1 MRELSAL
8 TDKKVFPIDHIL
20 PELKKTLEQTNTAL
34 LQAPPGAGKTTRVPL
49 ALLDAPWLQGRKILM
64 LEPRRLAARSAA
76 RFMATQ
82 LGEKAGQTIGYRTRL
97 DTKVSGVTRIE
108 VVTEGILTRLIQ
120 SDPMLEDYAAVLFD
134 EFHERSLQADLGLAL
149 VRETQEA
156 LREDLRVLVM
166 SATLDTA
173 PIARLLGDVP
183 VLSSE
188 GRAYPVDVFY
198 RPAPTTRRNPRLVDQ
213 VVAVV
218 IEALAKQPG
227 SVLVFLP
234 GAGEIH
240 RVAQALAGQLAS
252 NVSIAPLFGN
262 LKAAEQDQ
270 AIAPAASGTRKV
282 VLATAIAETSLTIEG
297 VRVVVDSGQQR
308 RAVFDPNSGMT
319 RLVTG
324 RVSKASAEQRKGR
337 AGRVEPGV
345 CYRLWSESEQ
355 FGLVEFTP
363 PEIREADLAPL
374 VLELAQWGARTPDK
388 LVWIDPPA
396 PAHWQQAVALLQWLD
411 MLDDEGA
418 ITEHGKSARAL
429 GIHPRLAHMV
439 ILGRSRG
446 LGRLAAELAA
456 LLEDRDLLGPGA
468 GADMHERIRALRG
481 ELRGEL
487 RSERGSQRIDLHRLQ
502 ALRQQA
508 KRLSERGASDKSE
521 QDPIPTATEVG
532 RLLALAY
539 PDRIGKRRPGD
550 TPRYQLSNG
559 KGALLREDD
568 GLARHEWLVAADLD
582 GKSREATI
590 YLAAPVDLPTL
601 EADLAAHIREQDEA
615 EWDDKRGTVVA
626 RKTRRLGALLLA
638 AKPLEKPSPE
648 LVQQG
653 ILAAVLRKGLDSL
666 PWTPAARQ
674 WQARVALLARHY
686 PGQWPDVSEQALT
699 ESLEYWLAPFLTG
712 ISRWSELAKL
722 NLQNAL
728 NSLLEYPQQQQLAE
742 LAPTTLTIPTGSS
755 VTLDY
760 TVENGPVL
768 AAKLQ
773 ALFGWTKT
781 PEVAGGK
788 VPVLIHLLSPARRPL
803 AVTADLAS
811 FWSNVYPQVRKDTR
825 GRYPKHPWPED
836 PLTAVAQ
843 QGIKRK

>member
-1 MRELSAL
+1 ML
-8 TDKKVFPIDHIL
+8 PIDQIL
-20 PELKKTLEQTNTAL
+20 PELKHTLEQTTTAL

-49 ALLDAPWLQGRKILM
+49 AMLDASWRQGRKILM

-76 RFMATQ
+76 RYMAAQ
-82 LGEKAGQTIGYRTRL
+82 LGEKPGQIVGYRTRL
-97 DTKVSGVTRIE
+97 DTKVSGETCVE

-166 SATLDTA
+166 SATLDTV

-188 GRAYPVDVFY
+188 GRAFPVDVFY
-198 RPAPTTRRNPRLVDQ
+198 RPTPTTQRNPRLVDQ
-213 VVAVV
+213 VVAVI
-218 IEALAKQPG
+218 IEALDQQPG

-240 RVAQALAGQLAS
+240 RVAQALAGQVAQ
-252 NVSIAPLFGN
+252 NVVIAPLFGN

-270 AIAPAASGTRKV
+270 AIAPATEGTRKV

-308 RAVFDPNSGMT
+308 RAVFDANSGMT

-355 FGLVEFTP
+355 FGLAEFTP

-374 VLELAQWGARTPDK
+374 VLELAQWGARTADQ
-388 LVWIDPPA
+388 LVWIDPPP
-396 PAHWQQAVALLQWLD
+396 PAHWQQAVELLQWLD
-411 MLDDEGA
+411 MLDAEGA

-439 ILGRSRG
+439 VLGRALG
-446 LGRLAAELAA
+446 LGKLAAELAA

-468 GADMHERIRALRG
+468 GADMHERIRVLRG
-481 ELRGEL
+481 
-487 RSERGSQRIDLHRLQ
+487 ERGSQRIDPHRLQ

-508 KRLSERGASDKSE
+508 KRLSEPGANKQGDQE
-521 QDPIPTATEVG
+521 PVPTATEVG

-582 GKSREATI
+582 GKAKEARI

-638 AKPLEKPSPE
+638 EKPLQQSSPE
-648 LVQQG
+648 LIQQAL
-653 ILAAVLRKGLDSL
+653 LAAVRRRGLDSL
-666 PWTPAARQ
+666 PWTPGARQ
-674 WQARVALLARHY
+674 WQARILLLAKHF
-686 PGQWPDVSEQALT
+686 PDQWPDASDQALT
-699 ESLEYWLAPFLTG
+699 NTMERWLAPFLVG

-742 LAPTTLTIPTGSS
+742 LAPTALTIPTGSS
-755 VTLDY
+755 VALDY
-760 TVENGPVL
+760 TAENGPVL

-781 PEVAGGK
+781 PAVAGGK

-825 GRYPKHPWPED
+825 GRYPKHPWPVD

-843 QGIKRK
+843 QGVKRK

>member
-1 MRELSAL
+1 ML
-8 TDKKVFPIDHIL
+8 PIDQIL
-20 PELKKTLEQTNTAL
+20 PELKQTLEQTTTAL

-49 ALLDAPWLQGRKILM
+49 ALLEASWRKGRKILM

-76 RFMATQ
+76 GYMAAQ
-82 LGEKAGQTIGYRTRL
+82 LGEKPGQTVGYRTRL
-97 DTKVSGVTRIE
+97 DTRVSAATCIE

-149 VRETQEA
+149 VRESQEA

-188 GRAYPVDVFY
+188 GRAFPVDVFY
-198 RPAPTTRRNPRLVDQ
+198 RPTPATSRYPRLADQ
-213 VVAVV
+213 VVTVI
-218 IEALAKQPG
+218 IEALAQQPG
-227 SVLVFLP
+227 SILVFLP

-240 RVAQALAGQLAS
+240 RVAQALAGQVPT
-252 NVSIAPLFGN
+252 NTVIAPLFGN

-270 AIAPAASGTRKV
+270 AIAPAAEGTRKV

-308 RAVFDPNSGMT
+308 RAVFDSNSGMT

-324 RVSKASAEQRKGR
+324 RVSRASAEQRKGR

-345 CYRLWSESEQ
+345 CYRLWGESEH
-355 FGLVEFTP
+355 FGLAEFTP

-374 VLELAQWGARTPDK
+374 VLELAQWGARTADQ
-388 LVWIDPPA
+388 LVWIDPPP
-396 PAHWQQAVALLQWLD
+396 PAHWQQAVELLQWLD
-411 MLDDEGA
+411 MLDGEGA
-418 ITEHGKSARAL
+418 ITEHGKSAREL
-429 GIHPRLAHMV
+429 GVHPRLAHTI
-439 ILGRSRG
+439 ILGRALG

-456 LLEDRDLLGPGA
+456 LLEDRDILGPGA
-468 GADMHERIRALRG
+468 GADMHERVRVLRG
-481 ELRGEL
+481 
-487 RSERGSQRIDLHRLQ
+487 ERGSQRIDTHRLQ
-502 ALRQQA
+502 ALRQQV
-508 KRLSERGASDKSE
+508 KRLSEPETSGQNEPEHA
-521 QDPIPTATEVG
+521 PTATEVG

-539 PDRIGKRRPGD
+539 PDRIGKRRPGG

-582 GKSREATI
+582 GKAREARI

-601 EADLAAHIREQDEA
+601 EADLAAHILEQDEA
-615 EWDDKRGTVVA
+615 EWDDKRGTVIA
-626 RKTRRLGALLLA
+626 RRTRRLGALLLA
-638 AKPLEKPSPE
+638 EKPLGKPTPE
-648 LVQQG
+648 LIQQG
-653 ILAAVLRKGLDSL
+653 ILDAVRRKGLDNL
-666 PWTPAARQ
+666 PWTSGTRQ
-674 WQARVALLARHY
+674 WQARVKLVAKHF
-686 PGQWPDVSEQALT
+686 PEQWPDVSDQALT
-699 ESLEYWLAPFLTG
+699 DTLELWLAPFLTG
-712 ISRWSELAKL
+712 ISRWSELARL

-742 LAPTTLTIPTGSS
+742 LAPPALTIPTGSS

-760 TVENGPVL
+760 IAENGPVL

-781 PEVAGGK
+781 PAVAGGK

-843 QGIKRK
+843 QGVKRK

>member
-1 MRELSAL
+1 MHERFNP
-8 TDKKVFPIDHIL
+8 TDANVLPINHIL
-20 PELKKTLEQTNTAL
+20 PELKHTLEQTTTAL
-34 LQAPPGAGKTTRVPL
+34 LQAPPGAGKTTHVPL
-49 ALLDAPWLQGRKILM
+49 ALLGASWRQGRKILM

-76 RFMATQ
+76 RYMAAQ
-82 LGEKAGQTIGYRTRL
+82 LGEKPGQTVGYRTRL
-97 DTKVSGVTRIE
+97 DTKVSGATCIE

-166 SATLDTA
+166 SATLDTG
-173 PIARLLGDVP
+173 PIARLLGGVP

-188 GRAYPVDVFY
+188 GRAFPVEVFY
-198 RPAPTTRRNPRLVDQ
+198 RPTPSTQRHPRLVDQ
-213 VVAVV
+213 VVPVV
-218 IEALAKQPG
+218 IEALAQQSG

-240 RVAQALAGQLAS
+240 RVAQTLAGQVAK
-252 NVSIAPLFGN
+252 NVVIAPLFGN
-262 LKAAEQDQ
+262 LKAVEQDQ
-270 AIAPAASGTRKV
+270 AIAPATERTRKV

-308 RAVFDPNSGMT
+308 RAVFDANSGMT

-337 AGRVEPGV
+337 AGRVESGV

-355 FGLVEFTP
+355 FGLAEFTP

-374 VLELAQWGARTPDK
+374 VLELAQWGARTADQ
-388 LVWIDPPA
+388 LVWIDPPP
-396 PAHWQQAVALLQWLD
+396 PAHWQQAVELLQWLD
-411 MLDDEGA
+411 MLDADGA

-439 ILGRSRG
+439 LLGRVLG
-446 LGRLAAELAA
+446 LGRLATELAA

-468 GADMHERIRALRG
+468 GADMHERIRVLRG
-481 ELRGEL
+481 
-487 RSERGSQRIDLHRLQ
+487 ERGSQRVDSHRLQ

-508 KRLSERGASDKSE
+508 KRLSEPGAYKQGDQESV
-521 QDPIPTATEVG
+521 PRATEVG

-582 GKSREATI
+582 GKAREARV

-601 EADLAAHIREQDEA
+601 EADLAAHIREQNEA
-615 EWDDKRGTVVA
+615 QWDDKRGTVVA

-638 AKPLEKPSPE
+638 EKPLDKPSPE
-648 LVQQG
+648 LIQQG
-653 ILAAVLRKGLDSL
+653 LLAAVRRKGLDSL
-666 PWTPAARQ
+666 PWAPGARQ
-674 WQARVALLARHY
+674 WQARVVLLAKHF
-686 PGQWPDVSEQALT
+686 PGQWPDASDQALT
-699 ESLEYWLAPFLTG
+699 DTLELWLAPFLIG

-728 NSLLEYPQQQQLAE
+728 SSLLDYPQQQQLAE
-742 LAPTTLTIPTGSS
+742 LAPTALIIPTGST

-760 TVENGPVL
+760 TAENGPVL

-781 PEVAGGK
+781 PAVAGGK

-811 FWSNVYPQVRKDTR
+811 FWSHVYPQVRKDTR

-843 QGIKRK
+843 QGVKKT

>member
-1 MRELSAL
+1 ML
-8 TDKKVFPIDHIL
+8 PINHIL
-20 PELKKTLEQTNTAL
+20 PELKQALEQSTTAL
-34 LQAPPGAGKTTRVPL
+34 LQAPPGAGKTTRVPM

-82 LGEKAGQTIGYRTRL
+82 LGEKPGQTVGYRTRL
-97 DTKVSGVTRIE
+97 DTQVSGATRIE

-120 SDPMLEDYAAVLFD
+120 NDPMLEQYAAVLFD

-156 LREDLRVLVM
+156 LRDDLRVLVM

-183 VLSSE
+183 ILSSE
-188 GRAYPVDVFY
+188 GRAFPVDVLY
-198 RPAPTTRRNPRLVDQ
+198 RPAPTTRRSPRLVDR
-213 VVAVV
+213 VVAV
-218 IEALAKQPG
+218 ITDALTQQPG

-234 GAGEIH
+234 GAGEIQ

-252 NVSIAPLFGN
+252 NVMVTPLYGN
-262 LKAAEQDQ
+262 LKAAEQDL
-270 AIAPAASGTRKV
+270 AIAPAAEGIRKV

-297 VRVVVDSGQQR
+297 VRVVVDSGLQR

-319 RLVTG
+319 RLITG

-355 FGLVEFTP
+355 FGLSEFTP

-388 LVWIDPPA
+388 LEWIDPP
-396 PAHWQQAVALLQWLD
+396 PLSHWHQAVELLQWLD
-411 MLDDEGA
+411 MLDEEGA
-418 ITEHGKSARAL
+418 ITEHGKVARAL
-429 GIHPRLAHMV
+429 SIHPRLAHMV
-439 ILGRSRG
+439 ILGRSLG

-468 GADMHERIRALRG
+468 GADMHERIRVLRG
-481 ELRGEL
+481 
-487 RSERGSQRIDLHRLQ
+487 ERGSQRIDTRRLQ
-502 ALRQQA
+502 ALNQQA
-508 KRLSERGASDKSE
+508 KRLTVPETGGKNSEE
-521 QDPIPTATEVG
+521 EIPAATDVG

-539 PDRIGKRRPGD
+539 PDRVGKRRPGD

-559 KGALLREDD
+559 KGALLRDDD

-582 GKSREATI
+582 GKAKEATI
-590 YLAAPVDLPTL
+590 YLAAPVDLPVL
-601 EADLAAHIREQDEA
+601 EKDLAAHIRVEDEA

-626 RKTRRLGALLLA
+626 RRTRRLGSLLLA
-638 AKPLEKPSPE
+638 EKLLDKVSPE
-648 LVQQG
+648 LIQQG
-653 ILAAVLRKGLDSL
+653 ILNAIRRKGLDSL
-666 PWTPAARQ
+666 PWTSEARQ
-674 WQARVALLARHY
+674 WQARVALLAKHF
-686 PGQWPDVSEQALT
+686 PGQWPDVSDQVLT
-699 ESLEYWLAPFLTG
+699 ESMEQWLAPFLTG
-712 ISRWSELAKL
+712 FRRWSELSRL
-722 NLQNAL
+722 NLQHAL

-742 LAPTTLTIPTGSS
+742 LAPTALTIPTGSS
-755 VTLDY
+755 VSLDY
-760 TVENGPVL
+760 TAENGPVL

-781 PEVAGGK
+781 PELAGGK
-788 VPVLIHLLSPARRPL
+788 VPVLVHLLSPAQRPL

-836 PLTAVAQ
+836 PLTALAQ
-843 QGIKRK
+843 QGVKRKRPD

>member
-1 MRELSAL
+1 MYQQSTTTPKEL
-8 TDKKVFPIDHIL
+8 PIDHIL
-20 PELKKTLEQTNTAL
+20 PELKQTLEQATTAL
-34 LQAPPGAGKTTRVPL
+34 LQAPPGAGKTTRVPP
-49 ALLDAPWLQGRKILM
+49 ALLNAPWLQGRKILM

-76 RFMATQ
+76 RFMASQ
-82 LGEKAGQTIGYRTRL
+82 LGEKPGQIVGYRTRL
-97 DTKVSGVTRIE
+97 DTKVSSATRIE

-188 GRAYPVDVFY
+188 GRAFPVDTFY
-198 RPAPTTRRNPRLVDQ
+198 RPARTSQRNPRLVDQ

-218 IEALAKQPG
+218 TEALAQQPG

-240 RVAQALAGQLAS
+240 RVAQALAGQVAS
-252 NVSIAPLFGN
+252 NVVIAPLFGN

-270 AIAPAASGTRKV
+270 AIAPAAAGTRKV

-355 FGLVEFTP
+355 FGLAEFTP
-363 PEIREADLAPL
+363 PEILEADLAPL

-388 LVWIDPPA
+388 LVWIDSPP
-396 PAHWQQAVALLQWLD
+396 PAHWQQAMELLQWLD

-439 ILGRSRG
+439 VLGRSLG

-481 ELRGEL
+481 E
-487 RSERGSQRIDLHRLQ
+487 RGSQRIDPHRLQ

-508 KRLSERGASDKSE
+508 KRLSESGATNKGE
-521 QDPIPTATEVG
+521 QETVPTATEVG

-539 PDRIGKRRPGD
+539 PDRVGKRRPGD

-582 GKSREATI
+582 GKAREARI
-590 YLAAPVDLPTL
+590 YLAAPVDLLTL
-601 EADLAAHIREQDEA
+601 ETDLVAHIRDQNEA

-638 AKPLEKPSPE
+638 EKPLTKPSPE
-648 LVQQG
+648 LIQQG
-653 ILAAVLRKGLDSL
+653 LLKAVQRKGLDNL
-666 PWTPAARQ
+666 PWTSAARQ
-674 WQARVALLARHY
+674 WQARVALLARHF

-699 ESLEYWLAPFLTG
+699 ESLEHWLAPFLSG
-712 ISRWSELAKL
+712 ISRWSELGKM
-722 NLQNAL
+722 NLQSAL

-742 LAPTTLTIPTGSS
+742 LAPTSLTIPTGSS

-760 TVENGPVL
+760 TADNGPIL

-773 ALFGWTKT
+773 ALFGWTQT
-781 PEVAGGK
+781 PVVAGGK

-811 FWSNVYPQVRKDTR
+811 FWVNVYPQVRKDTR

-836 PLTAVAQ
+836 PLTAIAQ